1 MMMHLISLQMFQ
13 TEMRERRSQLEPI
26 SVKDGSWDIWL
37 PSGALRNAQT
47 SFIHASPDITLTIPS
62 TAQNV
67 ISVGAYDSRTNRTA
81 AFSGRGYTWAF
92 DSIKP
97 DIIAPG
103 VDIISC
109 SNTGGYTSKT
119 GTSMAAP
126 FVTGAAALL
135 MEWGIVRGNDLYMYG
150 DKLKAS
156 LIKGAGENVFTTA
169 SRAVSENTSKNTKYP
184 NPVTGWRER
193 LSTMLTSLCRGRLEL
208 RAYISF

>member
-1 MMMHLISLQMFQ
+1 MAFASGCSLLAS
-13 TEMRERRSQLEPI
+13 TDAAIARSFLDHSAL
-26 SVKDGSWDIWL
+26 SVDE
-37 PSGALRNAQT
+37 
-47 SFIHASPDITLTIPS
+47 
-62 TAQNV
+62 
-67 ISVGAYDSRTNRTA
+67 Y
-81 AFSGRGYTWAF
+81 GRGYTWAF

-135 MEWGIVRGNDLYMYG
+135 MEWGIARGNDLYMYG

-184 NPVTGWRER
+184 NPVTGWG
-193 LSTMLTSLCRGRLEL
+193 TLCLL
-208 RAYISF
+208 DSIP